1 MHNVFRKS
9 PVGSLVALSVHP
21 DRIEIAKISRNG
33 ASPPQVEIC
42 DAVEKKS
49 TDLETLHAMRKD
61 FRLDRSRCGTVLD
74 NSQYQLQLLDAPAVS
89 EAELKSAVRWRL
101 KDFLD
106 YPVETATVD
115 VLSVPSDQ
123 NAPTRGRSVYVI
135 AARNQHIEAC
145 MKLFAQARINLGII
159 DIAETAQRN
168 IATLFEIDQRAIAM
182 LSFGEHSGLLT
193 FSARGELYLS
203 RHIEISRDQL
213 LDSTGEARAQ
223 LFERIALEL
232 QRSLDHLDRQFSY
245 VPLGRVLIA
254 PLPADVGLAEYLK
267 GNLSATV
274 EQVNLAEVLD
284 FQGVPRLG
292 EPEEQMLRW
301 LTLGAAL
308 RVDEAGPEGRSK

>member
-1 MHNVFRKS
+1 MFRKS
-9 PVGSLVALSVHP
+9 PAGNLVALSVHP

-33 ASPPQVEIC
+33 ASSPLVEIC
-42 DAVEKKS
+42 DSVQKKS
-49 TDLETLHAMRKD
+49 TDLETLQAMRKD
-61 FRLDRSRCGTVLD
+61 FRLDHNRCGTVLD

-106 YPVETATVD
+106 YPVETATID
-115 VLSVPSDQ
+115 VLSVPTDQ

-145 MKLFAQARINLGII
+145 MKLFAQAKINLGII
-159 DIAETAQRN
+159 DIAEAAQRN
-168 IATLFEIDQRAIAM
+168 LATLFEIDQRAIAM

-203 RHIEISRDQL
+203 RHIEISRGQL
-213 LDSTGEARAQ
+213 LDSRGEARAQ

-284 FQGVPRLG
+284 FQGVPHLR

-308 RVDEAGPEGRSK
+308 RVDDASSEGRSK